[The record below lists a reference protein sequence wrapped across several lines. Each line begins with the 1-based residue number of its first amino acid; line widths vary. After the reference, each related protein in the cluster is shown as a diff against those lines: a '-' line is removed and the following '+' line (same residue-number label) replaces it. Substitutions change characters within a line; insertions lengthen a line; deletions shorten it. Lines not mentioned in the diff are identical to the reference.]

1 MKKYLIII
9 TIIAILTFTGCRST
23 GNSITRTIEVR
34 KCLGH
39 GGADIASFSV
49 G

>member
-23 GNSITRTIEVR
+23 GNSITRTIEVS
-34 KCLGH
+34 GS
-39 GGADIASFSV
+39 ASVTVEPDIAS
-49 G
+49 